1 MTSGISRST
10 SALLAALFL
19 AAPPL
24 RAQYLKGT
32 VRDSETRA
40 PVRSAFVVLLDSTAG
55 VVVGTAVD
63 SRGRYTIAVPESG
76 IYAVATSG
84 TGYVTNISS
93 WIAMAAADSFE
104 VNVKLARA
112 VNTLAPVVIEAQRD
126 SLRNVGIPGMM
137 SKIVAG
143 TIVTPAEVAV
153 AAQTAAS
160 PYDVLQTLNL
170 ATLEIKTMMLT
181 DPPPGQRGIH
191 AGMYRCIAYR
201 RTGGCVT
208 VIVNGQRYSALS
220 DLLQLEGFLGAADIS
235 YMVFLRPSEAGLVY
249 GEETT
254 NGVLIIVRKGER

>member
-1 MTSGISRST
+1 VRKAGVW
-10 SALLAALFL
+10 AAVLLLAATP
-19 AAPPL
+19 AH
-24 RAQYLKGT
+24 AQFLKGT
-32 VRDSETRA
+32 VRDSETRG

-55 VVVGTAVD
+55 VVVGTTVD
-63 SRGRYTIAVPESG
+63 ARGRYSIAVPESG
-76 IYAVATSG
+76 VYAVATSG
-84 TGYVTNISS
+84 TGYLTNISS
-93 WIAMAAADSFE
+93 WIAMAATDSFE

-143 TIVTPAEVAV
+143 TIVTPAEVAI

-170 ATLEIKTMMLT
+170 STLEIKTMLLAES
-181 DPPPGQRGIH
+181 PPGQRGIH

-208 VIVNGQRYSALS
+208 VVVNGQRYSALS
-220 DLLQLEGFLGAADIS
+220 DLLQLEGLLGATDIS
-235 YMVFLRPSEAGLVY
+235 YMVFLRPSEAGTIY

-254 NGVLIIVRKGER
+254 NGVLVIVRKGEH

>member
-1 MTSGISRST
+1 MAGR
-10 SALLAALFL
+10 LAALIL
-19 AAPPL
+19 IAASPL
-24 RAQYLKGT
+24 HAQYLKGT

-40 PVRSAFVVLLDSTAG
+40 PVRSAFVVLLDSAAG

-76 IYAVATSG
+76 VYAVATSG

-93 WIAMAAADSFE
+93 WIAMVATDSFE

-143 TIVTPAEVAV
+143 TIVTPAEVAM

-170 ATLEIKTMMLT
+170 STLEIKTMLLT
-181 DPPPGQRGIH
+181 APPPGQRGIH

-201 RTGGCVT
+201 RTGSCVT
-208 VIVNGQRYSALS
+208 VIVNGQRYSELS
-220 DLLQLEGFLGAADIS
+220 DLLQLEGLLGATDIS
-235 YMVFLRPSEAGLVY
+235 YMVFLRPSEAGTIY
-249 GEETT
+249 GQETT